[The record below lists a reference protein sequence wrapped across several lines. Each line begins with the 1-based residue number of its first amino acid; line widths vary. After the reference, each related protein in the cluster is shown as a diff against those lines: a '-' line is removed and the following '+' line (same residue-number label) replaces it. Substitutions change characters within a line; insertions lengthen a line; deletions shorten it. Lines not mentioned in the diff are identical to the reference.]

1 MISFFRTF
9 VSFFRSFISCLRGNR
24 CFPQSYSGFLQ
35 ERFRFSEYRSRQK
48 ALSSCSE
55 SVTRLQTLLTR
66 TNETSPNAMPTA
78 TLIHNLLFP
87 PRHLST
93 DALAKAVQGKTI
105 LITGAS
111 YGIGEAL
118 AHRLAEA
125 GAHLILVARTAE
137 RLKDLADDLAT
148 TAASV
153 QWRSVDLRV
162 EEEVSDLIAWVRANY
177 SQLYA
182 LILNAGKSI
191 HRAFYDSLDRYHDVT
206 RTITTNYTNSA
217 QLIMGLATLLPQG
230 SGQIIAS
237 NAASTLMPPAPGWSA
252 YQASK
257 SALDSYL
264 RAIRPELR
272 QRGVVVSLLYLPLV
286 RTRMIA
292 PTEMYRSAP
301 ALTPEEAAERIACL
315 LCSRRAS
322 FIPWWVRLARPFMP
336 LLRPVVQSIA
346 MRHL

>member
-1 MISFFRTF
+1 
-9 VSFFRSFISCLRGNR
+9 
-24 CFPQSYSGFLQ
+24 
-35 ERFRFSEYRSRQK
+35 
-48 ALSSCSE
+48 
-55 SVTRLQTLLTR
+55 
-66 TNETSPNAMPTA
+66 MPITTA
-78 TLIHNLLFP
+78 TLVHNLLFP

-93 DALAKAVQGKTI
+93 GALAEAVQGKTI

-118 AHRLAEA
+118 AHRLAET

-137 RLKDLADDLAT
+137 RLKALADDLAT

-153 QWRSVDLRV
+153 RWRSVDLRV
-162 EEEVSDLIAWVRANY
+162 EEEVADLIAWVRGNY
-177 SQLYA
+177 SQLDA

-206 RTITTNYTNSA
+206 RTITTNYTSSA
-217 QLIMGLATLLPQG
+217 QLIMGLATLLPHG

-272 QRGVVVSLLYLPLV
+272 QRGVVISLLYLPLV

-301 ALTPEEAAERIACL
+301 ALTPEEAAERIASL

>member
-1 MISFFRTF
+1 
-9 VSFFRSFISCLRGNR
+9 
-24 CFPQSYSGFLQ
+24 
-35 ERFRFSEYRSRQK
+35 
-48 ALSSCSE
+48 
-55 SVTRLQTLLTR
+55 
-66 TNETSPNAMPTA
+66 MPTSR
-78 TLIHNLLFP
+78 LLHNLLFP
-87 PRHLST
+87 PRHLSI
-93 DALAKAVQGKTI
+93 DVLVEAVQGKTI

-125 GAHLILVARTAE
+125 GAHLILVGRTAE
-137 RLKDLADDLAT
+137 RLEALADDLAT

-153 QWRSVDLRV
+153 QWRSVDLRD
-162 EEEVSDLIAWVRANY
+162 EEEVADLIAWVRASY
-177 SQLYA
+177 SQLDT

-206 RTITTNYTNSA
+206 RTITTNYTSSV
-217 QLIMGLATLLPQG
+217 QLIMGLASLLPYG
-230 SGQIIAS
+230 SQIIAS

-257 SALDSYL
+257 SAQDSYL

-315 LCSRRAS
+315 FCSRRAS
-322 FIPWWVRLARPFMP
+322 FIPWWVRLARPFMS
-336 LLRPVVQSIA
+336 LLRPVFQSIA

>member
-1 MISFFRTF
+1 
-9 VSFFRSFISCLRGNR
+9 
-24 CFPQSYSGFLQ
+24 
-35 ERFRFSEYRSRQK
+35 
-48 ALSSCSE
+48 
-55 SVTRLQTLLTR
+55 
-66 TNETSPNAMPTA
+66 MPTSR
-78 TLIHNLLFP
+78 LLHNLLFP
-87 PRHLST
+87 PRHLAI
-93 DALAKAVQGKTI
+93 DVLVEAVQGKTI

-137 RLKDLADDLAT
+137 RLEALADDLAT

-153 QWRSVDLRV
+153 QWRSVDLRD
-162 EEEVSDLIAWVRANY
+162 EEEVADLITWVRANY
-177 SQLYA
+177 SQLNA

-191 HRAFYDSLDRYHDVT
+191 HRAFYDSLERYHDVT
-206 RTITTNYTNSA
+206 RTITTNYTSSV
-217 QLIMGLATLLPQG
+217 QLIIGLASLLPHG
-230 SGQIIAS
+230 SQIIAS

-292 PTEMYRSAP
+292 PTDMYRSVP

-322 FIPWWVRLARPFMP
+322 FIPWWVRLARPFMS
-336 LLRPVVQSIA
+336 LLRPVFQSIA